1 VAEYPLPSDGI
12 KNAHYSPA
20 GQPRPRHLPKHR
32 KNGSQQEEQRL
43 RALGPEVAAY
53 VDDALSR
60 LGLQRHR
67 FLRELFALSRRV
79 TPAVFVQAL
88 QRARRYRVVE
98 LRSLERIVWLCMSQ
112 QEPPLPQT
120 EVDDHFRERPAYLEG
135 CLTDE
140 PDLSLY
146 DRPADDEEEHD
157 PDGEAPDE
165 TQPPESEDQDG

>member
-1 VAEYPLPSDGI
+1 VDY
-12 KNAHYSPA
+12 
-20 GQPRPRHLPKHR
+20 
-32 KNGSQQEEQRL
+32 
-43 RALGPEVAAY
+43 ALGV
-53 VDDALSR
+53 

-79 TPAVFVQAL
+79 TPAVFVRAIE
-88 QRARRYRVVE
+88 RARRYRVVE

-112 QEPPLPQT
+112 QEPPLPQA

-146 DRPADDEEEHD
+146 DRPADDDEVEPHD
-157 PDGEAPDE
+157 QDGDGPDE
-165 TQPPESEDQDG
+165 TPPPESENPDG